1 MRVPAVFVVYLAAA
15 ASAAAVAVPVARAA
29 LPVRPAHAAA
39 PPPLPP
45 PSPSTSPSPF
55 VAHLQVAA
63 QQPPPPPTVHA
74 PADPA
79 AIKTP
84 ASLNF
89 FGWALLDRRTGQATG
104 SANRETATNT
114 TESMLKVWIAAEYL
128 RHTANPGAGALAE
141 LRKMIVDS
149 DDNVAFNYYHAE
161 GGDPTIR
168 ELVSVC
174 GLTSTRS
181 PGINEWSVTTM
192 SPADAVRL
200 GQCVANGTAA
210 GPAWTGWLLKTMRE
224 VRGGVADQQRT
235 TGGGRWGIIDALPP
249 DMTAATSIKNGW
261 TPQGDHNWHV
271 NCLAIHPDWVLA
283 VELRYPWTSPDGDWH
298 HASNLQTGA
307 DACAAVTRQLLT
319 PPDT

>member
-128 RHTANPGAGALAE
+128 RHSANPGAGALAE
-141 LRKMIVDS
+141 LHKMIVDS

-181 PGINEWSVTTM
+181 PGINE
-192 SPADAVRL
+192 
-200 GQCVANGTAA
+200 
-210 GPAWTGWLLKTMRE
+210 LLKTMRE